1 MIYNK
6 SGELFVVA
14 NRVLRNRCRNGSGG
28 RVCRHAGAAGPGKI
42 HSLFGI
48 AGAAWPSPSGALGQ
62 KYPWDCEI
70 ERAEIYIVWRI
81 YRVFFFPVS
90 GRKLILL
97 HGFKKKSQETPKRE
111 LQTAETRMKDYV
123 HRYGGKI

>member
-1 MIYNK
+1 MIYSE

-14 NRVLRNRCRNGSGG
+14 NRVLRNRCWNGSGG
-28 RVCRHAGAAGPGKI
+28 RVCRHAGAAGPSKI

-70 ERAEIYIVWRI
+70 ERAEIFIVRGNLPGVFLSRLRQKTHSAPRI
-81 YRVFFFPVS
+81 QKEIP
-90 GRKLILL
+90 GN
-97 HGFKKKSQETPKRE
+97 
-111 LQTAETRMKDYV
+111 AEAGVANR
-123 HRYGGKI
+123 